1 MTFKKH
7 VNNTINAVIDTFL
20 YSHDFKILPLNTE
33 KIFIIGSGSSYSQ
46 ALYLGQLI
54 NNYLPFKVIVDNPYS
69 FVRYSQVSKSDILIH
84 FSQEFK
90 RNDNV
95 CPIAFAKK
103 MGMKTVLFSALEPK
117 EKYKDL
123 IDEWYWFAP
132 ETEKILVASMS
143 YLSGYALA
151 LKYIN
156 YQLKQTGKEIVY
168 KIDEIKIIMQ
178 KAQDV
183 IFNIKDVFNV
193 FLYAGKYA
201 QSIAV
206 EGALKV
212 NECLL
217 QDAESYEIKHYSHG
231 KHFVSFNHDRI
242 FNIIASDK
250 DNDLIDLYRDTIFE
264 KHHNINIMKSNLSEE
279 VAVFEWGILM
289 LNYIVQSMKK
299 KKIRLS
305 DIPVRD
311 KIRVPHHFTY

>member
-7 VNNTINAVIDTFL
+7 VDNTIDAVIDTFL
-20 YSHDFKILPLNTE
+20 YNHNFKTLPLDIG

-54 NNYLPFKVIVDNPYS
+54 NSYLPFSVVVDNPYS
-69 FVRYSQVSKSDILIH
+69 FVQHSNISKHDVCIH

-95 CPIAFAKK
+95 CPITFAKK
-103 MGMKTVLFSALEPK
+103 MGMKTILFSASKPK
-117 EKYKDL
+117 EKYKNM

-143 YLSGYALA
+143 YLSGYASA
-151 LKYIN
+151 LKYVN
-156 YQLKQTGKEIVY
+156 HQLKQINKEIIY
-168 KIDEIKIIMQ
+168 DINEIKTVMQ
-178 KAQDV
+178 KAQNET
-183 IFNIKDVFNV
+183 FNIQDVFNV

-217 QDAESYEIKHYSHG
+217 QDAEAYELKHYSHG
-231 KHFVSFNHDRI
+231 KHFVSYNHDRV
-242 FNIIASDK
+242 FNIISSDK
-250 DNDLIDLYRDTIFE
+250 NSDLIDLYHDTIFE

-289 LNYIVQSMKK
+289 LNYIVQSMDK
-299 KKIRLS
+299 KKIQLS
-305 DIPVRD
+305 GIPIRD
-311 KIRVPHHFTY
+311 KIRTPHNFTY

>member
-1 MTFKKH
+1 
-7 VNNTINAVIDTFL
+7 
-20 YSHDFKILPLNTE
+20 
-33 KIFIIGSGSSYSQ
+33 
-46 ALYLGQLI
+46 
-54 NNYLPFKVIVDNPYS
+54 
-69 FVRYSQVSKSDILIH
+69 
-84 FSQEFK
+84 
-90 RNDNV
+90 
-95 CPIAFAKK
+95 
-103 MGMKTVLFSALEPK
+103 
-117 EKYKDL
+117 
-123 IDEWYWFAP
+123 
-132 ETEKILVASMS
+132 
-143 YLSGYALA
+143 
-151 LKYIN
+151 
-156 YQLKQTGKEIVY
+156 
-168 KIDEIKIIMQ
+168 MQ

-289 LNYIVQSMKK
+289 LNYILQSMKK